1 MTHTAGIV
9 PATRQLYPQRDC
21 RQSEPFVHT
30 DGSTPAT
37 TGPGAGKTPSAAYR
51 CGNIPAP
58 GKDKPSELAPAAM
71 PNMIRRPRR
80 LEVRLRQ

>member
-1 MTHTAGIV
+1 MNHTAGIA
-9 PATRQLYPQRDC
+9 PAIRQLYLQRDC
-21 RQSEPFVHT
+21 RRSKPIVHA
-30 DGSTPAT
+30 DGSTLAT

-58 GKDKPSELAPAAM
+58 GKAKPSELAPAAM
-71 PNMIRRPRR
+71 PNMIRRPPR